1 MIEGNE
7 VPGKMRKSGR
17 KARKGIR
24 KSFSAMKRISVDLTN
39 RLQRSFG
46 NQVRQQVEIHY
57 GGKPMTFNYI
67 GPLEETNI
75 DVISQD
81 EDVTKDGKEELEVK
95 FDPTKQRM
103 DVSKVTVICSCGET
117 FVVDMDTVKTSTDKS
132 IIREATRKNHS
143 LLVNH
148 YEKEGHLLSVRLIE
162 TPVEV
167 IKEDERIKN
176 FTDSRVNY
184 YRMFSKKTAEVKYL
198 VSYGQDLLSEAPQH
212 PYNQTAA
219 GKDSIGN
226 QNFFFFLFIFGLI
239 EVFTYLASSSST
251 SSYYSPINH
260 PNLSPWYVLIIVM
273 IIMIIIMWR
282 MHIRDMARTMVK
294 VIFLQS
300 APFYISNRGV
310 LPVVMT
316 NSTVNQ
322 VWDYQARMM
331 NMDAKNARDV
341 FLSLQSWSDS
351 QIAQLYRAN
360 KLGQVE
366 KELDV
371 IQNSIRDLEKFD
383 LEYKR
388 QSEMS
393 SPNIKGIVIAV
404 VVTLVAYTMVLYM
417 FGIY

>member
-7 VPGKMRKSGR
+7 APGRLRKTGR
-17 KARKGIR
+17 KTRKGIR
-24 KSFSAMKRISVDLTN
+24 NSFSAMKRISVDLTN

-46 NQVRQQVEIHY
+46 SQIKQQVEIHY
-57 GGKPMTFNYI
+57 QGKPMTFNYI
-67 GPLEETNI
+67 GPLEETSI
-75 DVISQD
+75 EVLSQD
-81 EDVTKDGKEELEVK
+81 ENLKDGKEELEVK

-103 DVSKVTVICSCGET
+103 DTSKVTVACSCGQL
-117 FVVDMDTVKTSTDKS
+117 FVVEMDTVKTSTDKS
-132 IIREATRKNHS
+132 TIREATRKNHS

-148 YEKEGHLLSVRLIE
+148 YEKEKHNLSVKLIE
-162 TPVEV
+162 TPIQV

-176 FTDSRVNY
+176 FTDSRINY

-198 VSYGQDLLSEAPQH
+198 VSYGQDLLAEAPQFS
-212 PYNQTAA
+212 YNQTAI

-251 SSYYSPINH
+251 SSYYSPISH

-273 IIMIIIMWR
+273 IIMIIVMWR
-282 MHIRDMARTMVK
+282 LHIKDMSQTMVK
-294 VIFLQS
+294 VIMLQS

-316 NSTVNQ
+316 NSTINQ
-322 VWDYQARMM
+322 VWDYQSRMM
-331 NMDAKNARDV
+331 SIDAKHARDV
-341 FLSLQSWSDS
+341 FFSLQSWSDS
-351 QIAQLYRAN
+351 QIAELYRAN

-366 KELDV
+366 KELV
-371 IQNSIRDLEKFD
+371 TIQNSIRDLEKID
-383 LEYKR
+383 VEYKR
-388 QSEMS
+388 QAEVHT
-393 SPNIKGIVIAV
+393 PNIRGVIVAV
-404 VVTLVAYTMVLYM
+404 VITLVAYTMVLYM

>member
-1 MIEGNE
+1 MIEGE
-7 VPGKMRKSGR
+7 VPGRLRKTGR
-17 KARKGIR
+17 KTRKGLR
-24 KSFSAMKRISVDLTN
+24 NSFSAMKRITVDLTN

-57 GGKPMTFNYI
+57 DGKPMTFNYV

-75 DVISQD
+75 DVLSQD
-81 EDVTKDGKEELEVK
+81 DDLKDGKEELELK

-103 DVSKVTVICSCGET
+103 DTSKVTVVCSCGGT
-117 FVVDMDTVKTSTDKS
+117 FIVEMDTVKTTTDKS

-148 YEKEGHLLSVRLIE
+148 YEKEGHRLSVRLIE
-162 TPVEV
+162 TPVQV

-176 FTDSRVNY
+176 FTESRINY
-184 YRMFSKKTAEVKYL
+184 YRTFSKKTAEVKYL
-198 VSYGQDLLSEAPQH
+198 TSYGQDLLSEAPQF
-212 PYNQTAA
+212 PYHTTAA

-282 MHIRDMARTMVK
+282 LHIRDMARSMVK

-371 IQNSIRDLEKFD
+371 IQNSIRDLEKYD
-383 LEYKR
+383 LQYKK

-393 SPNIKGIVIAV
+393 SPNIKGVIIAV
-404 VVTLVAYTMVLYM
+404 AVTLVAYTMVLYM